1 MILGIDFG
9 TCFSTVATMFG
20 RTPVTDFMYDPN
32 KTGTPSLFMYSQ
44 KSGKELLGY
53 ECLSGEAMQNSA
65 DVVKY
70 MKRIVRENPANLDAK
85 VTSGGKK
92 YTVRGVVKK
101 YLTYLLKQAKAD
113 AVKCGEFENP
123 EIEAVTV
130 TAPIGISGG
139 QMTAT
144 DYNKFLIDTLTDIT
158 GLERDK
164 INIVQEPVAAAIS
177 YFYSEN
183 IKKKYTKPQT
193 VLVFDLGGGTLD
205 VTVVQHDPAKMS
217 YAIKAK
223 EGDLTLG
230 GNDWD
235 SALGAAIL
243 EKTGVKSFADAI
255 EKCDF
260 ENKITKMKIDL
271 SLSDESAISF
281 KHNGVTKMASF
292 TRSEFEEVTAPLLDR
307 AIAVTDKAIADYGR
321 NRQIDKIVLV
331 GGSCNMP
338 QIRERMVREYPVLG
352 ENGVVTHDPSRAIA
366 KGAAIFNKMK
376 PTGSENTGIVVK
388 DIVTHTYGFN
398 AWKDG
403 ENEMIYNLLFKGMS
417 FDGEREITVKS
428 DMYFWPLDDKQK
440 SITFTVYESDGIK
453 GKGKDGNW
461 MSFGADANANGMEVT
476 VPVPED
482 FIGRAKGYT
491 VWLSF
496 KLDIDGVLEIIV
508 TDGFGDKVG
517 YVKKQL

>member
-9 TCFSTVATMFG
+9 TCFSSVATMFG

-32 KTGTPSLFMYSQ
+32 KTGTPSLFIYSK

-53 ECLSGEAMQNSA
+53 ECLSGEAMQCSA
-65 DVVKY
+65 DVVKH
-70 MKRIVRENPANLDAK
+70 MKRIVRENPENLDAK

-92 YTVRGVVKK
+92 YSVRGVVKK
-101 YLTYLLKQAKAD
+101 YLIYLLNQAKAD
-113 AVKCGEFENP
+113 AIKCGEFENP
-123 EIEAVTV
+123 DIEAVTI

-144 DYNKFLIDTLTDIT
+144 DYNKFLIDTLADIT
-158 GLERDK
+158 GLGRDK

-193 VLVFDLGGGTLD
+193 VLIFDLGGGTLD
-205 VTVVQHDPAKMS
+205 VTVVKHDPAKMV
-217 YAIKAK
+217 YEIKAK

-235 SALGAAIL
+235 VALGDAIL
-243 EKTGVKSFADAI
+243 QKAGVTAFDSEI
-255 EKCDF
+255 EKSDF

-271 SLSDESAISF
+271 SFNDESAISF
-281 KHNGVTKMASF
+281 KYNGETKMASI
-292 TRSEFEEVTAPLLDR
+292 TRPEFESITKPLLDR
-307 AIAVTDKAIADYGR
+307 AVGVTNKAIVSYGK
-321 NRQIDKIVLV
+321 IVDKIVLV

-338 QIRERMVREYPVLG
+338 QIRERMISDFPKLG
-352 ENGVVTHDPSRAIA
+352 ANNIVTHDPSRAIA
-366 KGAAIFNKMK
+366 KGAAIFTKMK
-376 PTGSENTGIVVK
+376 PTTSAGMGITVS

-403 ENEMIYNLLFKGMS
+403 EEEMIYNLLFKDAS
-417 FDGEREITVKS
+417 FESKQELCVKS
-428 DMYFWPLDDKQK
+428 DMYFWPLDDNQK
-440 SITFTVYESDGIK
+440 SITFTVYESDGRK
-453 GKGKDGNW
+453 GSGSDGNW
-461 MSFGADANANGMEVT
+461 MPFDTDTNANGMEVT
-476 VPVPED
+476 VPIPED
-482 FIGRAKGYT
+482 FIGRARGYT

-496 KLDIDGVLEIIV
+496 RLDLDGVLEIIV
-508 TDGFGDKVG
+508 TDGYGEQVG
-517 YVKKQL
+517 YDKKQL